1 MDVNN
6 NQANLPPDISLN
18 LDYPSSNRQL
28 SHISVLE
35 NLQPHHQSEFMLLQI
50 YDVEN
55 VSPQMCRIV
64 FSNAIRCFS
73 ALISFGHD
81 EPLEENFFLNI
92 DFSFAY
98 IAFEDM
104 VRRVNVAQNR
114 VRESYDLLVGHYVE
128 VKFVRKNFNSQWCLD
143 GSHLAPSLQL
153 PSYLLV
159 SELKPVSELH
169 LRPAILG
176 HPIRYNLHTSWLHY
190 AYRCLEQT
198 FSWDNLQSVGV
209 TVLARCSK
217 QPGDTDL
224 AVWELFD
231 GRNTRFAMCHSKLH
245 ALTPISNSFQLF
257 HLTLANPQMSIDD
270 EGEVRVTMSLTTLPN
285 EYARGVQ
292 VNNFCIDLYL
302 DTKLIYDCN
311 VQCFREYDKEDLL
324 PIIIAKAQL
333 CIEID
338 AVKPEEIVQQP
349 TSAHQTETMRL
360 NDLPEDA
367 LRRETMRLNDLPE
380 DALRRILQYRNI
392 TTKDAVKM
400 HRTCKFF
407 KSIVTVGRLI
417 DNLLTS
423 TLDHYIFGAN
433 FCLRTKSSMYDSL
446 RRARWPMIDNITMLT
461 DPNPCTCSSTGMLKF
476 KDDDDDKIEQLQFR
490 PEYVYC
496 NLSVQSVNAICP
508 PSQFQQLH
516 FYFTTLSA
524 KYHCDPKSSCSIEK
538 LGWIKSSTF
547 DVYDFGMS
555 LAPHYSKA
563 IGAVVNHYPLSFGM
577 LGVLENLVNKQM
589 RFFKECITENSNLLG
604 SFSRTLQ
611 GNFAVNNDHSATN
624 EGFAVTLA
632 LTDAFAKHVFHYDA
646 PDFDGTIFA
655 RRTCYFASTTFL
667 CNDFEESNASFVMR
681 DSDFDDC
688 VQPEDMIDEDWSDL
702 TDSSVV
708 FMHDGC
714 RTIPIIF
721 NEAQLHLLAHAFGE
735 YASSNNISV
744 NKIEEMGINLII
756 DVVLKSPFTIAM
768 RQRSSDGDYV
778 QCFTQFIAD
787 AVKVREVVTGHSK
800 CFAACRGKN
809 IKMILTNSHYP
820 DSLQCTDVDNIMD

>member
-1 MDVNN
+1 MDANN
-6 NQANLPPDISLN
+6 DQANLPPDIALN
-18 LDYPSSNRQL
+18 MDYPSSNRQL

-55 VSPQMCRIV
+55 VSPQLCRIV

-81 EPLEENFFLNI
+81 EPLEVNLFSNI

-98 IAFEDM
+98 IAFEDL
-104 VRRVNVAQNR
+104 VRRVNLAQNR

-143 GSHLAPSLQL
+143 GSHLAPSSLL
-153 PSYLLV
+153 PSYFLV

-198 FSWDNLQSVGV
+198 FSWVDLQSVGV
-209 TVLARCSK
+209 TLLARCSK
-217 QPGDTDL
+217 EPGNTDL

-231 GRNTRFAMCHSKLH
+231 GRNTRFAMCHAKLH

-257 HLTLANPQMSIDD
+257 HLTLANPQMSIAY
-270 EGEVRVTMSLTTLPN
+270 EGEVRVTMSLTTIPN

-292 VNNFCIDLYL
+292 VSKLCNNVYL

-324 PIIIAKAQL
+324 SIIIAKAQL

-338 AVKPEEIVQQP
+338 AVKPEEIVQQTTCALQMEP
-349 TSAHQTETMRL
+349 MRL
-360 NDLPEDA
+360 SN
-367 LRRETMRLNDLPE
+367 LPE
-380 DALRRILQYRNI
+380 DALRRILEYRNI
-392 TTKDAVKM
+392 TTQDAVKM
-400 HRTCKFF
+400 QRTCKFF
-407 KSIVTVGRLI
+407 QSIVTVGRLI

-423 TLDHYIFGAN
+423 TLDNFIFGAN

-446 RRARWPMIDNITMLT
+446 RRARWPMIDNITMLA
-461 DPNPCTCSSTGMLKF
+461 DNNPCTCSSTGMLRF
-476 KDDDDDKIEQLQFR
+476 KEDDDNIEQLQFR
-490 PEYVYC
+490 SEYVYC
-496 NLSVQSVNAICP
+496 NLSVQPVNAICP
-508 PSQFQQLH
+508 RSQFQQLH
-516 FYFTTLSA
+516 SYFTTLSA
-524 KYHCDPKSSCSIEK
+524 KYHCDPKSSCCIEK
-538 LGWIKSSTF
+538 LGWILNSTF

-563 IGAVVNHYPLSFGM
+563 IGAVANHYPLSFGM
-577 LGVLENLVNKQM
+577 LGVLENYVNKQM
-589 RFFKECITENSNLLG
+589 RFFKNCIAENPNLLG

-611 GNFAVNNDHSATN
+611 GNFAINNDHYATN

-632 LTDAFAKHVFHYDA
+632 LTGAFARHVFHYDA

-655 RRTCYFASTTFL
+655 CRTCYFVSTTFL

-688 VQPEDMIDEDWSDL
+688 KQPENMLNEDWSNL

-714 RTIPIIF
+714 RTIPIILS
-721 NEAQLHLLAHAFGE
+721 ETQLHLLAHAFGE

-768 RQRSSDGDYV
+768 RQTSSDGDYV

-800 CFAACRGKN
+800 CFAACCGKN
-809 IKMILTNSHYP
+809 VKMILTNSHYP
-820 DSLQCTDVDNIMD
+820 DRLQCTDVDNIMD